1 MVARPT
7 MRFFYNKRS
16 KFAREVARAIKRI
29 QQMNLIFLLHC
40 RWKNLIEFI
49 KFQYA
54 KYRKI
59 KHIRIQL
66 LIVTCDKIAPDVYK
80 FWKEASY
87 NEKYD
92 LASIYLL
99 NELYKFSRVSCK
111 YKADTRQINKAF
123 SRNIFF
129 LENQAISDGYGRNFR
144 IAPPAKPFL
153 RIFSQKANLLNFIHE
168 SDNFLM
174 KKPRRR
180 KSKNPITRTLP
191 NLNKNKIHTIP

>member
-1 MVARPT
+1 

-16 KFAREVARAIKRI
+16 KFAKEVARAIKRI
-29 QQMNLIFLLHC
+29 QQMNLIFLLLC

-49 KFQYA
+49 KFQYK

-59 KHIRIQL
+59 KHVRIQL
-66 LIVTCDKIAPDVYK
+66 LIVACDKIAPDVLK

-87 NEKYD
+87 TEKYD
-92 LASIYLL
+92 LTSIYLL

-111 YKADTRQINKAF
+111 YKADTRQISKAF

-129 LENQAISDGYGRNFR
+129 LEKQAISDGYGRNFR
-144 IAPPAKPFL
+144 ISPPTKPFL

-168 SDNFLM
+168 SDSFLM
-174 KKPRRR
+174 KKPRIR
-180 KSKNPITRTLP
+180 KAKNINIHTLP
-191 NLNKNKIHTIP
+191 ILNKNKHHTIL